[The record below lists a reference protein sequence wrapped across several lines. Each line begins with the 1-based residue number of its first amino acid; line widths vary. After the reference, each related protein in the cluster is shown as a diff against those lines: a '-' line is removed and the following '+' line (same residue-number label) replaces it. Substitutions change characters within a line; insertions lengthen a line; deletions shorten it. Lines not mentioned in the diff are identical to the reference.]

1 MNSDKTISAN
11 SKGIIVSYGDV
22 NKHMFTHY
30 ESRYSFINKIQVEGT
45 SKYQQTSETK
55 HFSFLQQEM
64 YDKIVYGFS
73 AYTREEVQGMS
84 KSNRFRITSTY
95 TKAHRLLNRWKQ
107 EIINQKMDSLL
118 IKLFPNS
125 PVIKQMVSVDGYDD
139 NLTVKTTF
147 KELGITREAI
157 ANKLIEFGFLPTNFY
172 QLT

>member
-45 SKYQQTSETK
+45 SKYQHTETK

-64 YDKIVYGFS
+64 YNKIVYGFS
-73 AYTREEVQGMS
+73 AYTNDEIKKMS
-84 KSNRFRITSTY
+84 KSSRFSITVNY

-107 EIINQKMDSLL
+107 EIVNEKMNSLL
-118 IKLFPNS
+118 IGLFPNS
-125 PVIKQMVSVDGYDD
+125 PIVKQMVSVKGYDD

-147 KELGITREAI
+147 KDLGISREAI
-157 ANKLIEFGFLPTNFY
+157 ANKLIEYGFLPTNFY
-172 QLT
+172 QLA